1 MRLCGKK
8 DSRQKTLEKQ
18 ILNTKHE
25 TNKELETKELIKK
38 VRKIEIKTKHLSNQ
52 IFSGEYHSAFKG
64 RGMAFSEVREYA
76 VGDEIRTID
85 WNVTARFNEP
95 FVKVFEEE
103 RQLTVM
109 LLVDISASGMFGTRN
124 QLKRETITEL
134 CAVLAFSAVSN
145 NDQIG
150 LILFSDKIEKFI
162 PPKKGKSHILRI
174 IRELINF
181 EPTGKAT
188 DIALCLKYFTQMIKK
203 KSIAFVLSDFMDEGF
218 SDALKIA
225 SRKHDVV
232 ALKVHD
238 KAEAELPNIGLA
250 HFQDLETGEMKW
262 INTSSKKVRKNYRL
276 KQEEQEERV
285 RQIFLKSKTDFAEI
299 ETDEEYIKPLMNL
312 FKKRG

>member
-1 MRLCGKK
+1 M
-8 DSRQKTLEKQ
+8 
-18 ILNTKHE
+18 
-25 TNKELETKELIKK
+25 ETKELIKK

-103 RQLTVM
+103 RKLTVM

-150 LILFSDKIEKFI
+150 LILFTDKIEKFI

-188 DIALCLKYFTQMIKK
+188 DIALSLKYFTQMIKK

-218 SDALKIA
+218 ADALKIA

-238 KAEAELPNIGLA
+238 KADAELPNIGLA
-250 HFQDLETGEMKW
+250 QFQDLETGEMKW
-262 INTSSKKVRKNYRL
+262 INTSSKKVRNNYRI
-276 KQEEQEERV
+276 KQNAQEERV

-299 ETDEEYIKPLMNL
+299 LTDEEYIKPLMNL

>member
-1 MRLCGKK
+1 M
-8 DSRQKTLEKQ
+8 
-18 ILNTKHE
+18 
-25 TNKELETKELIKK
+25 ETKELIKK

-76 VGDEIRTID
+76 IGDEIRTID

-109 LLVDISASGMFGTRN
+109 LIVDISGSGMFGTKN

-181 EPTGKAT
+181 EPTGVAT
-188 DIALCLKYFTQMIKK
+188 DITLALKYFTQVVKK
-203 KSIAFVLSDFMDEGF
+203 KSIAFVLSDFIDHDF

-232 ALKVHD
+232 ALNVKD
-238 KAEAELPNIGLA
+238 KAEEELPNIGIA
-250 HFQDLETGEMKW
+250 RFKDLETGKSKW
-262 INTSSKKVRKNYRL
+262 VNTSSRKVRENYLLESQKRTARL
-276 KQEEQEERV
+276 KQ
-285 RQIFLKSKTDFAEI
+285 IFRKSKTDYTEI
-299 ETDEEYIKPLMNL
+299 FTDEGYIKPLMNL

>member
-1 MRLCGKK
+1 M
-8 DSRQKTLEKQ
+8 
-18 ILNTKHE
+18 
-25 TNKELETKELIKK
+25 ETKELIKK

-150 LILFSDKIEKFI
+150 LILFTDKIEKFI

-188 DIALCLKYFTQMIKK
+188 DIALSLKYFTQMIKK

-218 SDALKIA
+218 ADALKIA

-238 KAEAELPNIGLA
+238 KADAELPNIGLA
-250 HFQDLETGEMKW
+250 QFQDLETGEMKW
-262 INTSSKKVRKNYRL
+262 INTSSKKVRNNYRI
-276 KQEEQEERV
+276 KQNAQEERV

-299 ETDEEYIKPLMNL
+299 LTDEEYIKPLMNL

>member
-1 MRLCGKK
+1 
-8 DSRQKTLEKQ
+8 
-18 ILNTKHE
+18 
-25 TNKELETKELIKK
+25 LETKELIKK

-188 DIALCLKYFTQMIKK
+188 DIALSLKYFTQMIKK

-250 HFQDLETGEMKW
+250 QFHDLETGETRW
-262 INTSSKKVRKNYRL
+262 INTSSKKVRNNYRI
-276 KQEEQEERV
+276 KQNAQDERV

-299 ETDEEYIKPLMNL
+299 LTDEEYIKPLMNL